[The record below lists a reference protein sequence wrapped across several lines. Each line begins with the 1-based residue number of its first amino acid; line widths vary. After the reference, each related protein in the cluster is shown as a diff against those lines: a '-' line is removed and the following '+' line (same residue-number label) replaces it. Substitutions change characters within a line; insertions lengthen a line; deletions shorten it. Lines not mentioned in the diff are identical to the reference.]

1 MTFLPDLS
9 SPPLNG
15 GSGQCEVIEID
26 IYPIFKQTVFYF
38 SQILYLPLIMKIK
51 PCQGTNTYL
60 VLQTAAINIILLRQ
74 TVIVIFY
81 YNVSSRAVIYEV
93 RLSLLTKLN
102 K

>member
-1 MTFLPDLS
+1 
-9 SPPLNG
+9 
-15 GSGQCEVIEID
+15 
-26 IYPIFKQTVFYF
+26 
-38 SQILYLPLIMKIK
+38 MKIK